1 MIPPPSHTRGKYV
14 IRQSVFGLRLG
25 NLLCLSHVS
34 ESTSQHSS
42 DNDDGTHPQKKKK
55 KKIAGFHGSIL
66 CEWQILSSS
75 HLNADLSTIIYFWEQ
90 TFELEEHEE
99 PLCLISQRWQ
109 RVPAIG
115 RATTLFAVRSGVT
128 NDELN
133 HNNLPV
139 NVRVVQ
145 TRMQPAPHA
154 VNLAPLS
161 LPAVSPK
168 ILDPHNNLCVRPD
181 NGSHCHVSSRPAV
194 ALAWFRTSLHR
205 EAICRGKWV
214 LWMVIRKNLCKTA
227 RGQGRNTNWLII
239 PSARPDED

>member
-1 MIPPPSHTRGKYV
+1 MTKEHTPNK
-14 IRQSVFGLRLG
+14 GL
-25 NLLCLSHVS
+25 
-34 ESTSQHSS
+34 
-42 DNDDGTHPQKKKK
+42 
-55 KKIAGFHGSIL
+55 AGFHGSIL

-75 HLNADLSTIIYFWEQ
+75 HSRCGFIYSSMFLRANVQ
-90 TFELEEHEE
+90 VRGTHLE
-99 PLCLISQRWQ
+99 PLCLNIQRWQ

-115 RATTLFAVRSGVT
+115 RAATLFVVLSSVT

-139 NVRVVQ
+139 NVRVVR
-145 TRMQPAPHA
+145 TRTQPAPHA

-194 ALAWFRTSLHR
+194 ALA
-205 EAICRGKWV
+205 
-214 LWMVIRKNLCKTA
+214 
-227 RGQGRNTNWLII
+227 
-239 PSARPDED
+239 